1 MQLKMLRW
9 LKSQSKIQGKSFRI
23 QRIELLETA
32 LFTFCKL
39 KKDLL
44 RNISERKTVQKH
56 YFVKSNATF

>member
-1 MQLKMLRW
+1 MQLNMLRW

-44 RNISERKTVQKH
+44 RNISKRKTVQKH

>member
-1 MQLKMLRW
+1 MQLNMLRW
-9 LKSQSKIQGKSFRI
+9 LESQSKIQGKNFRI

-44 RNISERKTVQKH
+44 RNIRKRKTVQKH